1 MEAAGIEPAS
11 RDVLTPVSTC
21 VVDYLFLAETDSNR
35 HDSVSASLTNVPVE

>member
-21 VVDYLFLAETDSNR
+21 VVDYLFLAKIDSGR
-35 HDSVSASLTNVPVE
+35 HDSVFTSLTNVPGK